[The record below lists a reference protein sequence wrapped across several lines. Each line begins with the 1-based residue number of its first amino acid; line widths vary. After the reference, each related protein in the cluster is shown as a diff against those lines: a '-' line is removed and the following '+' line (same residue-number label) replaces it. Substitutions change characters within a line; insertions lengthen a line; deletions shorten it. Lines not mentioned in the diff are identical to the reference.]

1 MNRANS
7 KQHASSHKSKC
18 TSYMAYV
25 PASKNYIM
33 RNARTCPLIISLN
46 PAADIQK
53 WLCMQVN
60 VLISPTLPAFIHAGI
75 GHGHNLFK
83 PGLPQ
88 SSAPAAAPHVL
99 ARDCPGPALLYTV
112 RSIKASGPV
121 ISPCQKSPF
130 IRTWFCHGCTGQIE
144 PRGYPQAVLIFSFP
158 SRHYLLPLVV
168 PESVLYKGYYP
179 YSLAGPAD
187 CHVAG

>member
-60 VLISPTLPAFIHAGI
+60 VLISPTRPAFIHAGI
-75 GHGHNLFK
+75 GHVHNLFK
-83 PGLPQ
+83 PGP
-88 SSAPAAAPHVL
+88 PPHVCTCCRTPRPRPGL
-99 ARDCPGPALLYTV
+99 PWPGPALHSPQHKSL
-112 RSIKASGPV
+112 R
-121 ISPCQKSPF
+121 PCQQAQS
-130 IRTWFCHGCTGQIE
+130 IMTEFCHGCTGQIE
-144 PRGYPQAVLIFSFP
+144 PRVYAHAALIF
-158 SRHYLLPLVV
+158 
-168 PESVLYKGYYP
+168 
-179 YSLAGPAD
+179 
-187 CHVAG
+187 

>member
-1 MNRANS
+1 MNRSNS
-7 KQHASSHKSKC
+7 KQHAASHKSKC

-83 PGLPQ
+83 PGP
-88 SSAPAAAPHVL
+88 PPHVCTCC
-99 ARDCPGPALLYTV
+99 RTPRPRPGLPCPALLYTV
-112 RSIKASGPV
+112 LSIKASGPV
-121 ISPCQKSPF
+121 SRPQS
-130 IRTWFCHGCTGQIE
+130 IRTGFCHGCTGQIE
-144 PRGYPQAVLIFSFP
+144 PRGYPQAVLIF
-158 SRHYLLPLVV
+158 
-168 PESVLYKGYYP
+168 
-179 YSLAGPAD
+179 
-187 CHVAG
+187 